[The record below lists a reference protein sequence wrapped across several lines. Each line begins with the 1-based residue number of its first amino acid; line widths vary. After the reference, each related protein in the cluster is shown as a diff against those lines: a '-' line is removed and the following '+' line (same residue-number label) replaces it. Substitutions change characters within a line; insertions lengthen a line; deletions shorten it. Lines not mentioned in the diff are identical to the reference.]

1 MLLRLRLLHNL
12 LPDLFLR
19 FCILLRLLLL
29 LLLLLHLLLAE
40 YLLQIDS
47 AWNLKVKIHV
57 HILLKKIVV
66 YVDLI
71 HRI

>member
-1 MLLRLRLLHNL
+1 MLLRLRLLYYL
-12 LPDLFLR
+12 LPDLLLHFR
-19 FCILLRLLLL
+19 ILLRLLL

-47 AWNLKVKIHV
+47 TWNLKVKIHV